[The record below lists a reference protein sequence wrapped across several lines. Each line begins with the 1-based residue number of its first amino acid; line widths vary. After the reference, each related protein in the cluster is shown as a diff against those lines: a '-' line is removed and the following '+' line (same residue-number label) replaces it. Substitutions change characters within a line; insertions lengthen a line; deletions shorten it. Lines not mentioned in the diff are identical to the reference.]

1 MAVAELPPRVLTNV
15 QDVCPDYELKGDSSR
30 SLLEQFGAVI
40 RQWQDRPSMHVSP
53 AEELETVSHVPFP
66 KAGTMKVRF
75 RISGPM
81 APRIVDIDEAT
92 EE

>member
-1 MAVAELPPRVLTNV
+1 MAVAELPPRAFRTF

-30 SLLEQFGAVI
+30 SLLEEFGAAI
-40 RQWQDRPSMHVSP
+40 RQWQDRPSIHVNPS
-53 AEELETVSHVPFP
+53 EEPESISHVPFS

-75 RISGPM
+75 KMAGPM
-81 APRIVDIDEAT
+81 TPRLVNNDEAT